1 MMVTTRHY
9 VLCIF
14 KVLLFVHSRV
24 SDGIHEDWPI
34 RRPHSGRSVFLH
46 KRMQLAQS
54 IVHWIPMAFL
64 PLFPKELQVG
74 LVAVV
79 VEVIL
84 TMHPTL
90 VLCKRFEVQQIGFH
104 HLGDLCHGLV
114 LVNTSSVD
122 VPMEMRI
129 PVLLVLDTASE
140 CNSKPLKT
148 TCRKHVV
155 AKSVGAR
162 TQTSIAARTYGAHLH
177 SKCTW

>member
-1 MMVTTRHY
+1 MMVTAEHY

-14 KVLLFVHSRV
+14 KVLLFVNSRL
-24 SDGIHEDWPI
+24 SYGIHEDWPI
-34 RRPHSGRSVFLH
+34 RRPHNGRSVFLH
-46 KRMQLAQS
+46 KRRQLAQS
-54 IVHWIPMAFL
+54 IVQWIPVAFL
-64 PLFPKELQVG
+64 SLFLVELQVR

-79 VEVIL
+79 EQVIF

-90 VLCKRFEVQQIGFH
+90 VLCKRFELQQVGLH

-114 LVNTSSVD
+114 LVNTGSVD

-140 CNSKPLKT
+140 CHAKPLKT

-155 AKSVGAR
+155 AK
-162 TQTSIAARTYGAHLH
+162 
-177 SKCTW
+177 